1 MEELIDQ
8 FKLVTEG
15 TRPPAGEVYSG
26 RRVARTASSASTWS
40 ATAPGNRRSAA
51 VAPPSFSNTQPMRDM
66 VRGALLADMVPTF
79 DMINMIG
86 GECDR

>member
-15 TRPPAGEVYSG
+15 MRPPAGEVYL
-26 RRVARTASSASTWS
+26 
-40 ATAPGNRRSAA
+40 A
-51 VAPPSFSNTQPMRDM
+51 VEGANGELGFYLVSNGAGKPWKCRCRAPSFSNTHAMRDM
-66 VRGALLADMVPTF
+66 VRGALLADIVPTF